1 MAITV
6 EVKDMKKLQKQ
17 IKKIEAA
24 PQKVINSTIGD
35 MKKRVPPWIA
45 AEVSKVYGVK
55 KAEITNKKVG
65 KVRVQGSR
73 LDICRSCAGQSGAGL

>member
-35 MKKRVPPWIA
+35 MKKRVSPWIA
-45 AEVSKVYGVK
+45 AEVSKTYGIK
-55 KAEITNKKVG
+55 KAKITGQKVG
-65 KVRVQGSR
+65 SVRVRGNR
-73 LDICRSCAGQSGAGL
+73 LDDVQISSWTTTS